1 MAAAAA
7 GGAGGAGAGGAGG
20 AAAGGA
26 GGAGGAVA
34 VAVPFPLGQYKV
46 KSRFVVLH
54 ERAPPYNTIL
64 LGQGK
69 IIGVETPGQT
79 DNFIKGIIFGG
90 ETDTGDVIPDARKT
104 EITFSRTFVESDMP
118 QITRANGSRKNR
130 RTTRN
135 TRNRK
140 NRKNRRSRRN
150 RRNTRNSRTN
160 QRRI

>member
-1 MAAAAA
+1 
-7 GGAGGAGAGGAGG
+7 
-20 AAAGGA
+20 
-26 GGAGGAVA
+26 V
-34 VAVPFPLGQYKV
+34 GQYKV
-46 KSRFVVLH
+46 KSRFVVLY
-54 ERAPPYNTIL
+54 ECAPPYNTIL

-69 IIGVETPGQT
+69 VIGVETPGQT
-79 DNFIKGIIFGG
+79 GNSIKGIIFGG

-135 TRNRK
+135 TRNR
-140 NRKNRRSRRN
+140 
-150 RRNTRNSRTN
+150 RNSRTN